1 MRTLSSKKNKNSF
14 LMNLTNIK
22 TKLEHSNYSPIFMC
36 FLLFFF
42 SYLNSFFF
50 NNKQLIDALL
60 NYWFIN
66 IYFKFKM
73 SKINIFFIF
82 CSLSYLLFLI

>member
-1 MRTLSSKKNKNSF
+1 MRTLSSKKKKF
-14 LMNLTNIK
+14 FFMNLTNIK

-42 SYLNSFFF
+42 SSLSNFFF

-60 NYWFIN
+60 SFIGLN
-66 IYFKFKM
+66 
-73 SKINIFFIF
+73 
-82 CSLSYLLFLI
+82 LF